1 LIILEQNE
9 VKRPDQN
16 ASHSIDVWSRT
27 VVALAIG
34 ILLGGLLSLTGLTSL
49 SEHISSILL
58 VFVVIIGVLAILAF
72 FVVTYKEKVLKSMF
86 GVSNTDLKEVKE
98 LGQAL
103 FLNSW
108 NRDFKQAKT
117 DFDGMFT
124 KIFAWY
130 SWMSFRRW
138 IVLIFNTLFISF
150 GGLLGTV
157 LIYNQNKLLTQ
168 QNNLLEGQNFRL
180 EQQTYLQEADRRSSL
195 IFLMGNL
202 LDAIDKELKS
212 DVGQP
217 GTRDLSPQLV
227 GRVIALSKSLRPYR
241 YLDGDTLIAREL
253 SPERGQLL
261 ISIVTS
267 QLDNNTLRRI
277 FQAADFR
284 YADMKGAVLSGEYL
298 GEINLFAAD
307 LSGAVLDGTNFTK
320 ANLSNANLSGA
331 IFARAKLQEAR
342 LRESNLQ
349 NAYFES
355 ADLRNANFY
364 GANLRGAKM
373 NGADLRNTRFG
384 QANLNHADL
393 SGTLLPHASFD
404 GASLDS
410 CIVNEMDWL
419 LRNDKMDQDSIRGF
433 PHIKSAYRV
442 DSVLTGFGYLYMLL
456 KQKG

>member
-1 LIILEQNE
+1 MEQNE
-9 VKRPDQN
+9 LERPGQKATN
-16 ASHSIDVWSRT
+16 SIDVWSRT

-49 SEHISSILL
+49 SEHISVILL

-72 FVVTYKEKVLKSMF
+72 LVVTYKEKVLKSMF
-86 GVSNTDLKEVKE
+86 GVSNTDLKEVKDM
-98 LGQAL
+98 GQAL

-117 DFDGMFT
+117 DFDGLFT

-168 QNNLLEGQNFRL
+168 QNDLLGVQNFRL
-180 EQQTYLQEADRRSSL
+180 EQQTHLQEADRRGSL

-202 LDAIDKELKS
+202 LDAMDKELKS

-217 GTRDLSPQLV
+217 GVRDLSPQVV

-241 YLDGDTLIAREL
+241 YLDGDSLIAREL

-261 ISIVTS
+261 IALVAS
-267 QLDNNTLRRI
+267 QVDNSTLLRI
-277 FQAADFR
+277 FQAADFT

-298 GEINLFAAD
+298 GGINLFAAD
-307 LSGAVLDGTNFTK
+307 LSGAVLDETNFTN

-331 IFARAKLQEAR
+331 IFARAKMTAAR
-342 LRESNLQ
+342 LRESNLE

-355 ADLRNANFY
+355 ADLREANFY
-364 GANLRGAKM
+364 GAYMRGAKL
-373 NGADLRNTRFG
+373 NGADLRNTRF
-384 QANLNHADL
+384 AKTNLNHADL
-393 SGTLLPHASFD
+393 SGTLLARASFD

-419 LRNDKMDQDSIRGF
+419 LRNDKIDHDSIQGF
-433 PHIKSAYRV
+433 PALKSTYRV
-442 DSVLTGFGYLYMLL
+442 DSVLSGFGYLYMLL